1 MHATSLGVEKLLS
14 PGKAGGRNADAG
26 RGIVRTSITISLHRG
41 SQLLIAANENKQT
54 GCGKQTRGGFGCSH
68 GLVLIDFSEEI
79 WKSKAGGLEGKALC
93 VSSWWKDGDM
103 AC

>member
-1 MHATSLGVEKLLS
+1 MHTTSLGLEKLLS

-54 GCGKQTRGGFGCSH
+54 GWQANKGSFGCSH

-93 VSSWWKDGDM
+93 ASSWWKDGDM